1 MREEILG
8 NNASVRQF
16 KTDMQNLV
24 NKAKYNF
31 HQETLAMA
39 DEVIGNMQRAI
50 EHNVT
55 GHLSQSLR
63 KKDVTNSDE
72 TKISVLVIGGGRL
85 TTRRTKSGNAYDY
98 ALAEEFGTVKETPRP
113 FFYNTYRFYIQAG
126 LEQFRETF
134 QQTIEDN
141 NRVRA
146 LRGSNYSNSG
156 VTVSA
161 GHRGA
166 AVIKK

>member
-1 MREEILG
+1 MS
-8 NNASVRQF
+8 NNPSVRQF
-16 KTDMQNLV
+16 KTDMLNLV

-50 EHNVT
+50 DHQVS
-55 GHLSQSLR
+55 GHLAQSLR
-63 KKDVTNSDE
+63 KKDVSSKDE
-72 TKISVLVIGGGRL
+72 SKISVLVIGGGPL
-85 TTRRTKSGNAYDY
+85 TTKRTAAGHSFDY
-98 ALAEEFGTVKETPRP
+98 AIAEEFGTVKETPRP
-113 FFYNTYRFYIQAG
+113 FFYSTYRFYIQGG

-134 QQTIEDN
+134 DQTIEEN
-141 NRVRA
+141 NQVRA
-146 LRGSNYSNSG
+146 LRGSNYSNAG

-166 AVIKK
+166 VVIQK